1 MQQVDIA
8 PTLALLFG
16 VPIPKNNIG
25 VLISQM
31 VDSLTGQFSFCLCL
45 SIYQKN
51 KAGDMTFSNMCFH
64 QANYAF

>member
-1 MQQVDIA
+1 MQHRIVQQVDIA

-31 VDSLTGQFSFCLCL
+31 VDSL
-45 SIYQKN
+45 
-51 KAGDMTFSNMCFH
+51 AG
-64 QANYAF
+64 